1 MKEVSNRDIANAAL
15 AKLHNAG
22 SYAAASYLAMTIVAS
37 QNGGLSKM
45 VSNHYPAMVWA
56 IILEALKA
64 LGATT
69 MPYRDGGVIF
79 NLDHDSQ
86 VSDEVF
92 EEIEYLLLF

>member
-15 AKLHNAG
+15 ARLHETC
-22 SYAAASYLAMTIVAS
+22 SFAAASYLAMSIMVS

-45 VSNHYPAMVWA
+45 VSNHYPQVIWA
-56 IILEALKA
+56 KILEELKA

-69 MPYRDGGVIF
+69 MPYRDGGAIF

-86 VSDEVF
+86 VSDEIK
-92 EEIEYLLLF
+92 ENIDYLLLF

>member
-15 AKLHNAG
+15 AKLHDAS
-22 SYAAASYLAMTIVAS
+22 SYAAASYLAMSIVAS

-45 VSNHYPAMVWA
+45 VSCHYPELIWA
-56 IILEALKA
+56 TILETLRA
-64 LGATT
+64 LGAAT